1 MKVAVTAKLALS
13 PQVIAVKGVPLT
25 PVDPDHVVPDDLR
38 RFLARLRLLHGV
50 PFAYLAADSDL
61 LPPESIRFFYVDR
74 SWTDAL
80 VQGVLSVGTITT
92 VDRAQLEEVYGYVRD
107 EVDREERAVRLPKD
121 AKELA
126 GGAGIVSGFLLRS
139 RAVSGW
145 PGLHV
150 RGYRTEP
157 ARRDDEILPEDH
169 PSRLKLL
176 RMERLAPA
184 VLLVLFD
191 GIPEVVHVEEPR
203 SGIQFGVNLHST
215 GQPNRYRSTT
225 KARDARTG
233 DKLGGPN
240 GIDVD
245 VPFRRGA
252 PGVIDVTR
260 LADKLKKVPGTNL
273 GDHGPEVDGAEF
285 AVEMLRFP
293 YRQVFGDPNQV
304 LVLVDLFRPTLAVTT
319 VADRYREVLGR

>member
-1 MKVAVTAKLALS
+1 MNVAVTAKLALS
-13 PQVIAVKGVPLT
+13 PEFLAARDAVT
-25 PVDPDHVVPDDLR
+25 PTDTEHVVPDDIR
-38 RFLARLRLLHGV
+38 GFLARLRLLNGV

-61 LPPESIRFFYVDR
+61 LPPESIRFFYIDR
-74 SWTDAL
+74 AWTDAL

-92 VDRAQLEEVYGYVRD
+92 VDRAQLEAVYTFVRD
-107 EVDREERAVRLPKD
+107 EVDLEERAVRLPKD
-121 AKELA
+121 AKELTGA
-126 GGAGIVSGFLLRS
+126 AGIISGFLLRS

-157 ARRDDEILPEDH
+157 ATRDDEMVPEDD
-169 PSRLKLL
+169 PSRLKVL

-203 SGIQFGVNLHST
+203 SGIQFGVDLHDT
-215 GQPNRYRSTT
+215 DTPNRYRSTT
-225 KARDARTG
+225 KARDALTG
-233 DKLGGPN
+233 DKLGGQN

-260 LADKLKKVPGTNL
+260 LADKLNNTAGTNL
-273 GDHGPEVDGAEF
+273 GQHGPEVDGAEF

-293 YRQVFGDPNQV
+293 YRQVFGDPRV
-304 LVLVDLFRPTLAVTT
+304 ETGILDVFRPLIALTDVAVK
-319 VADRYREVLGR
+319 YREVLDR

>member
-1 MKVAVTAKLALS
+1 MKVGVTAKLALS
-13 PQVIAVKGVPLT
+13 PQFLAATDVSLT
-25 PVDPDHVVPDDLR
+25 TTETEHVVPDDLR
-38 RFLARLRLLHGV
+38 GFLARLRLLNGV

-74 SWTDAL
+74 GWTDAL

-92 VDRAQLEEVYGYVRD
+92 IDRAQLEEVYSYVRD

-121 AKELA
+121 AKDLTGDA
-126 GGAGIVSGFLLRS
+126 VIISGFLLRS

-157 ARRDDEILPEDH
+157 ATRDDEILQEDD
-169 PSRLKLL
+169 PSRLKVL

-203 SGIQFGVNLHST
+203 SGIQFGVDLHGT
-215 GQPNRYRSTT
+215 GTPNQYRSTT
-225 KARDARTG
+225 KARDALTG

-260 LADKLKKVPGTNL
+260 LADKLNGVAGTNL
-273 GDHGPEVDGAEF
+273 GQHGPEVDGAEF

-293 YRQVFGDPNQV
+293 YRQVFGDPR
-304 LVLVDLFRPTLAVTT
+304 VDIGLLDVFRPSLAVTT
-319 VADRYREVLGR
+319 VADRYREVLDR